1 MGNCFPIG
9 NVLFGQ
15 FECHSGCKNMYTT
28 INWYCFNAP
37 LKICYANKYVLMF
50 DLNVCAKMSKAACI
64 QNTKEI

>member
-1 MGNCFPIG
+1 
-9 NVLFGQ
+9 
-15 FECHSGCKNMYTT
+15 MYTT

-37 LKICYANKYVLMF
+37 LKICYANKYVLVF